1 MTQKQTLT
9 KAEEI
14 KRVIPLAGGRQLPLS
29 RTLVMG
35 VLNVTPDSFYDGG
48 RYNSVSAGVHQAL
61 RMQEEGADLID
72 IGGESSRPAGV
83 YSDGATPV
91 DAEEETRRVIP
102 VIEAIRRETD
112 ICLSVDTY
120 RAGVAEAALDAGAD
134 IVNDIT
140 ALRGDER
147 LGKVVAARG
156 VPIVLMHMKGRPQNM
171 QLNPSYGACVGEIL
185 DFFAERL
192 TCCEVRGIERRQ
204 VIVDPGIGFGKR
216 LSDNLEILSHLGRFR
231 ELGCPV
237 LIGASRKSFLGQLS
251 DSMSAPEK
259 RLSGSLASAVMAV
272 LNGADILRVHDVE
285 PTVQAIKVVRAI
297 REAV

>member
-1 MTQKQTLT
+1 MAQKQTLT
-9 KAEEI
+9 KAEET
-14 KRVIPLAGGRQLPLS
+14 KRVIPLAGGRQLSLAS
-29 RTLVMG
+29 TLVMG

-48 RYNSVSAGVHQAL
+48 RYNSVSAAVRQAL

-83 YSDGATPV
+83 YSEGATPV
-91 DAEEETRRVIP
+91 EADEEKRRVIP

-112 ICLSVDTY
+112 VCLSVDTY

-147 LGKVVAARG
+147 LASVVAARG

-171 QLNPSYGACVGEIL
+171 QLEPSYEACVEEIL
-185 DFFAERL
+185 GFFAERL
-192 TCCEVRGIERRQ
+192 TFCDLRAIERRR
-204 VIVDPGIGFGKR
+204 VIIDPGIGFGKR
-216 LSDNLEILSHLGRFR
+216 LSDNLEILSRLGRFR

-251 DSMSAPEK
+251 DSMSDPEK
-259 RLSGSLASAVMAV
+259 RLSGSIASAIMAV

-285 PTVQAIKVVRAI
+285 PTVQAIKVLRAI
-297 REAV
+297 R